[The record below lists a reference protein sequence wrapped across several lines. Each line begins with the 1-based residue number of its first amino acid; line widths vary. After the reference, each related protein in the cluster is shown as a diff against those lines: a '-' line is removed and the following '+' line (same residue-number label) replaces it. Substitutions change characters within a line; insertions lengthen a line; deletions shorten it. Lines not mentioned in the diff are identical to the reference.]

1 MLTAPSFP
9 ERLRQLAA
17 ATLLLGCTG
26 VTPAQELLPAI
37 RTDVPIVVNADSSE
51 YDDQKR
57 MLRFTGLKLEQ
68 GDLVVI
74 ADQAETA
81 KLDFDDGLWL
91 FEGNVKFMTQDATI
105 NGDWARLRFIAHQ
118 LVQAN
123 VRGEPANFSQ
133 QMPESDTLNT
143 GEGRAIVYN
152 FSKGTLEL
160 RRQAKF
166 SDGANR
172 ISGDLITY
180 DMRARKLSAGAGNS
194 GQVKILIEP
203 PSREEE
209 TE

>member
-1 MLTAPSFP
+1 M
-9 ERLRQLAA
+9 LAA
-17 ATLLLGCTG
+17 LSFREFAPRALTVLLLAGYG
-26 VTPAQELLPAI
+26 SVSAAQEILPAI
-37 RTDVPIVVNADSSE
+37 RSDVPIVVNADSSE
-51 YDDQKR
+51 YDDDKR
-57 MLRFTGLKLEQ
+57 VLKFTALRLEQ
-68 GDLVVI
+68 GELVVI
-74 ADQAETA
+74 ADYAETE

-91 FEGNVKFMTQDATI
+91 FEGNVTFMTQDATI
-105 NGDWARLRFIAHQ
+105 NCEWAKLRFIAHQ

-123 VRGEPANFSQ
+123 MHGEPADFSQ
-133 QMPESDTLNT
+133 KMPEADTINT

-160 RRQAKF
+160 RREAKF

-203 PSREEE
+203 PRREEE

>member
-1 MLTAPSFP
+1 ML
-9 ERLRQLAA
+9 LACCSSV
-17 ATLLLGCTG
+17 TL
-26 VTPAQELLPAI
+26 AQELLPAI
-37 RTDVPIVVNADSSE
+37 RSDVPILVNADSSE
-51 YDDQKR
+51 YDDTKR
-57 MLRFTGLKLEQ
+57 MLKFTGLRLEQ
-68 GDLVVI
+68 GELVVI
-74 ADQAETA
+74 ADYAETA

-91 FEGNVKFMTQDATI
+91 FEGNVTFMTQDATI

-118 LVQAN
+118 LTRAN
-123 VRGEPANFSQ
+123 IRGEPADFSQ

-152 FSKGTLEL
+152 FAKGTLEL
-160 RRQAKF
+160 RREAKF

-203 PSREEE
+203 PRREEG